1 MEHEAKEGKP
11 GGANMEF
18 SPREQTK
25 FLCKLLASTSLD
37 HLDVVNQESIISL
50 DFQAKYC

>member
-11 GGANMEF
+11 GDADEEF
-18 SPREQTK
+18 SPREQAK

-37 HLDVVNQESIISL
+37 HLNIVNQESITSL
-50 DFQAKYC
+50 DFQVKYC